1 MQRGVGLKKK
11 DSFFRKILGYS
22 YYTLIWANKEGIMRK
37 LVGFVMVGLAFIGLQ
52 VAVAGAQTSMPPMG
66 DHSGMPPMG
75 DHSGMMAPP
84 TGAPAK

>member
-1 MQRGVGLKKK
+1 
-11 DSFFRKILGYS
+11 
-22 YYTLIWANKEGIMRK
+22 MRK
-37 LVGFVMVGLAFIGLQ
+37 LVDFVMVGLAFIGLQ

-84 TGAPAK
+84 TGAPAKQEKALVVRWAIMDAIRKIAENM